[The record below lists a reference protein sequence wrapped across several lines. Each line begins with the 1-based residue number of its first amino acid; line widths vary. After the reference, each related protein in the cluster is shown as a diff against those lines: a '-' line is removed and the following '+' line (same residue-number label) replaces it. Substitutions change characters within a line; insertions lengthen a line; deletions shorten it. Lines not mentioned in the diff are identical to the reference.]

1 MARSGDDHVHR
12 IGRTGRAGE
21 TGLAISLVAPQEWNL
36 MCSIERY
43 LGVKFE
49 QRKIKGMEA
58 RFQGPAK
65 KAKKADKKPT
75 KTKTKVIPKAEQR
88 HSFKKNIGKRRKP
101 SGDKLEPSDSSV
113 VTTEAAAGMA
123 PLKRKPAK
131 K

>member
-1 MARSGDDHVHR
+1 
-12 IGRTGRAGE
+12 
-21 TGLAISLVAPQEWNL
+21 

-49 QRKIKGMEA
+49 HRNIKGMES

-65 KAKKADKKPT
+65 KAKKADKKPA
-75 KTKTKVIPKAEQR
+75 KTKAKVIPKAEQR

-101 SGDKLEPSDSSV
+101 SVEKVAASATVAV
-113 VTTEAAAGMA
+113 VPEVAAGMA
-123 PLKRKPAK
+123 PLKRKPVK